1 MAGSGESVGRSAL
14 DEGSAG
20 EGGAHLDI
28 AGSAQGTSEV
38 LRTLVGFGH
47 LQHKGIEVL
56 GTFHGLCVAV
66 LRLSCSRC
74 NPRRSHRR
82 SPRSLLSLQDGRLLN
97 AAKHEAQRVG
107 GAP

>member
-1 MAGSGESVGRSAL
+1 MAGSGKSVGRSAL

-56 GTFHGLCVAV
+56 GTLHGLCIAV
-66 LRLSCSRC
+66 LRLSCS
-74 NPRRSHRR
+74 
-82 SPRSLLSLQDGRLLN
+82 L
-97 AAKHEAQRVG
+97 
-107 GAP
+107 